1 MNEETTETQIDSPAP
16 AVTHAQVPLAYAGAS
31 RMVAGDDQ
39 AQLALF
45 GNLKREPVQLDG
57 EIKDPL
63 RWRSAMAA
71 LYAIVGSDY
80 RYKPKDRTAYWLKTI
95 RRRFGFLIQS

>member
-45 GNLKREPVQLDG
+45 GNLKREPV
-57 EIKDPL
+57 
-63 RWRSAMAA
+63 
-71 LYAIVGSDY
+71 
-80 RYKPKDRTAYWLKTI
+80 
-95 RRRFGFLIQS
+95 